1 VNLLEPSWIY
11 ISRASIFD
19 SDPSEVIV
27 TVQTAL
33 RDLPKATVPSVLKA
47 ARLLDQVAASRDAL
61 ALGEISARLGLPK
74 SSTLALCTSL
84 TVSGLL
90 KRYEDGTY
98 HLGTRVVDLAH
109 AYLVRTDVA
118 KEFEQALDALKA
130 FEEEAAVLA
139 VRDGADV
146 VYIACRNGN
155 LPVGVSYRIGMRL
168 PVSCTAT
175 GKALI
180 STLSDSEIRELYRGK
195 RLPQLTANSCASV
208 GALLGELREVRR
220 LGFAT
225 DHEETRDG
233 MCCIGVP
240 IGGPLDG
247 PAIAAVAVSMLKGSD
262 TAPRREKAVD
272 TLKELAKML
281 LHRLKMLR

>member
-1 VNLLEPSWIY
+1 MNLLEPSWIY

-19 SDPSEVIV
+19 IDPSEVIV

-168 PVSCTAT
+168 PASCTAT

-180 STLSDSEIRELYRGK
+180 STLSDSEVRQLYRGK

-225 DHEETRDG
+225 DQEETRDG

-240 IGGPLDG
+240 IGEPLDG

-272 TLKELAKML
+272 TLKELAQML